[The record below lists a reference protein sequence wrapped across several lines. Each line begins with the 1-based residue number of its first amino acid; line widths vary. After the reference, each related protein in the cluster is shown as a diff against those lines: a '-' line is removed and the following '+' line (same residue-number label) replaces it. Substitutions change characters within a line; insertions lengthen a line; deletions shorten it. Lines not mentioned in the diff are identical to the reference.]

1 MNNDLLINNILS
13 KIKFKI
19 QPNQNIR
26 KEYVYRIKKNFYKL
40 IHQDKKFID
49 SNTIFE
55 NVEYSD
61 LNTIRFH
68 HTVDSS

>member
-26 KEYVYRIKKNFYKL
+26 EEYVYRIKKNFYKL
-40 IHQDKKFID
+40 IH
-49 SNTIFE
+49 
-55 NVEYSD
+55 
-61 LNTIRFH
+61 
-68 HTVDSS
+68 

>member
-26 KEYVYRIKKNFYKL
+26 EEYVYRIKKNFYKL
-40 IHQDKKFID
+40 IRQDKKFID

-61 LNTIRFH
+61 LNTIRQ
-68 HTVDSS
+68 

>member
-26 KEYVYRIKKNFYKL
+26 KEYLYRIKKNFYKL
-40 IHQDKKFID
+40 IRQDKKFIKWLSVYD
-49 SNTIFE
+49 
-55 NVEYSD
+55 
-61 LNTIRFH
+61 
-68 HTVDSS
+68 